1 MSKLKGV
8 SNLVKAMDDAIQR
21 VTGVKPVKRKSR
33 SKNKNKNK
41 DKDKDKN
48 SLKKYSKGGGVAVQ
62 GTKFKGS
69 Y

>member
-1 MSKLKGV
+1 MGKLKGV
-8 SNLVKAMDDAIQR
+8 SNLVKAMDNAIQR
-21 VTGVKPVKRKSR
+21 VTGIKPVKSKSR

-41 DKDKDKN
+41 KKDKD

>member
-41 DKDKDKN
+41 DKDKN

>member
-21 VTGVKPVKRKSR
+21 VTGIKPVKRKSR
-33 SKNKNKNK
+33 SKNKNKKK
-41 DKDKDKN
+41 DKD

>member
-1 MSKLKGV
+1 MGKLKGV
-8 SNLVKAMDDAIQR
+8 SNLVKAMDNAIQR
-21 VTGVKPVKRKSR
+21 VTGIKPVKRKSR
-33 SKNKNKNK
+33 SKNKNKKK
-41 DKDKDKN
+41 DKD

>member
-1 MSKLKGV
+1 MSKSKGV
-8 SNLVKAMDDAIQR
+8 STLVKAMDKAIQR
-21 VTGVKPVKRKSR
+21 VTGIKPVKSKSR
-33 SKNKNKNK
+33 SKNKKK
-41 DKDKDKN
+41 DKD

>member
-1 MSKLKGV
+1 MGKLKGV

-21 VTGVKPVKRKSR
+21 VTGIKPVKRKSR
-33 SKNKNKNK
+33 SKNKNKKK
-41 DKDKDKN
+41 DKD

>member
-8 SNLVKAMDDAIQR
+8 SNLVKAMDNAIQR
-21 VTGVKPVKRKSR
+21 VTGIKPVKRKSR
-33 SKNKNKNK
+33 SKNKNKKK
-41 DKDKDKN
+41 DKD

>member
-1 MSKLKGV
+1 
-8 SNLVKAMDDAIQR
+8 MDKAIQR
-21 VTGVKPVKRKSR
+21 VTGIKPVKSKSR
-33 SKNKNKNK
+33 SKNKNKKK
-41 DKDKDKN
+41 DKD

>member
-1 MSKLKGV
+1 MGKLKGV
-8 SNLVKAMDDAIQR
+8 SNLVKAMDNAIQR
-21 VTGVKPVKRKSR
+21 VTGIKPVKSKSR
-33 SKNKNKNK
+33 SKNKNKKK
-41 DKDKDKN
+41 DKD

>member
-8 SNLVKAMDDAIQR
+8 SNLVKAMDNAIQR
-21 VTGVKPVKRKSR
+21 VTGIKPVKRKSR
-33 SKNKNKNK
+33 SKNKNKKK
-41 DKDKDKN
+41 DED

>member
-8 SNLVKAMDDAIQR
+8 STLVKAMDNAIQR
-21 VTGVKPVKRKSR
+21 VTGIKPVKRKSR
-33 SKNKNKNK
+33 SKNKNKKK
-41 DKDKDKN
+41 DKD

>member
-33 SKNKNKNK
+33 SKNKNK
-41 DKDKDKN
+41 DKDKN